1 MTHRPCLTTPL
12 KWDQSASWT
21 LATRLGNIWCL
32 QRSEITVGTLKGWE
46 MNLIHEL
53 LHWAA
58 LLAVGVW
65 HFLTT
70 GIGWKTS
77 PPGSQWQKM
86 HNTPKCQGSHPSK
99 KKKKK
104 KNCCFFSVWHQ
115 MIGCCFYSLVNNATS
130 FTSSMNTY
138 TWYSCMGEEGT
149 CPRFNRLKAIL
160 NHRSRHI

>member
-1 MTHRPCLTTPL
+1 M
-12 KWDQSASWT
+12 
-21 LATRLGNIWCL
+21 G
-32 QRSEITVGTLKGWE
+32 
-46 MNLIHEL
+46 
-53 LHWAA
+53 
-58 LLAVGVW
+58 
-65 HFLTT
+65 
-70 GIGWKTS
+70 
-77 PPGSQWQKM
+77 
-86 HNTPKCQGSHPSK
+86 PKCQLNVSDTTGKYLMSAEIRNNSWDIKRMGNELDTWIIALSCSIGSWCLTFFQLVLGERLPLQEVNGRKCTTLLNAKGVTHR